1 MTKQST
7 DHQTYLWID
16 FETTGIDP
24 AECQITEVGAILT
37 YGPDT
42 GFDEIER
49 MATAIRLPY
58 DTAWQ
63 RGALDMAKKSGLLD
77 RLDIDDLPSLRR
89 VRDEIARMILAYD
102 QPILAARNAGFER
115 GFIDAH
121 LADLADRL
129 HYRAFDVTPLCLI
142 DPSLYDYDHGVEGR
156 PHRALYDIER
166 DLEYAREFVR
176 RYQGVDQ

>member
-1 MTKQST
+1 MTQK

-37 YGPDT
+37 YGPDR
-42 GFDEIER
+42 GFEEIDRFETVVHR
-49 MATAIRLPY
+49 KKDSQWY
-58 DTAWQ
+58 
-63 RGALDMAKKSGLLD
+63 RGALDMARDSGLLD
-77 RLDIDDLPSLRR
+77 EMDRGHGRSLPQASAALFHRI
-89 VRDEIARMILAYD
+89 VRFDR
-102 QPILAARNAGFER
+102 PILAARNVGFER

-121 LADLADRL
+121 MPDLSDRL

-142 DPSLYDYDHGVEGR
+142 DPTLYDYDHGVDGT
-156 PHRALYDIER
+156 PHRAMYDIER